1 MSVIIDKYY
10 PQDETFTELSI
21 IFAGLRSKPV
31 DVMWYAKLKFLSKK
45 LDMAYP
51 EFIIDNNFFS
61 YGNFLIYQCRT
72 ILEDNK
78 DNTEKMNKV
87 KVICS
92 ELIKYGIKNKSIPMI
107 KFIHFGEKTTRLEL
121 EDYLKSKGI
130 NLKDLNIEEM
140 ILGEESLDE
149 SR

>member
-1 MSVIIDKYY
+1 MSQINDKYY
-10 PQDETFTELSI
+10 PQDGTYTELSI
-21 IFAGLRSKPV
+21 TFPGFRSKPV
-31 DVMWYAKLKFLSKK
+31 DVMCYVKLKSLSNK
-45 LDMAYP
+45 LDMTYP

-61 YGNFLIYQCRT
+61 YGNFLTYQCRT

-92 ELIKYGIKNKSIPMI
+92 ELIKYGIKTKSIPMI
-107 KFIHFGEKTTRLEL
+107 KFTHFGEKTTTFEL
-121 EDYLKSKGI
+121 ENYLKSNGI
-130 NLKDLNIEEM
+130 NLEDLNIEEM
-140 ILGEESLDE
+140 TLDEESLDE